1 MKNDLLEIYGYK
13 KRNVHK
19 VETIVLTYYLIGI
32 VSYPGYLLG
41 YVMDISRY
49 IQFIFI
55 SYLMEYMVDI

>member
-13 KRNVHK
+13 KINVHK
-19 VETIVLTYYLIGI
+19 VETIVLTYYMIGI
-32 VSYPGYLLG
+32 VSYPGAFVG

-55 SYLMEYMVDI
+55 QHLMEYMVDI

>member
-1 MKNDLLEIYGYK
+1 MICWKFMDIK
-13 KRNVHK
+13 KDVHK
-19 VETIVLTYYLIGI
+19 VETIVLTYYMIGI

-55 SYLMEYMVDI
+55 SYLMEYMIDI

>member
-19 VETIVLTYYLIGI
+19 VETIVLTYYMIGI